1 MHRRCR
7 SYGARAPLRPWGLL
21 FKASLGPWW
30 LPTPNSG
37 ESDFVDAW
45 FQLIEGAQAV
55 AEYRNNQKAIRN
67 VASISYRPSISYLCV
82 LCVSVVKL
90 RR

>member
-1 MHRRCR
+1 MPLLR
-7 SYGARAPLRPWGLL
+7 ST
-21 FKASLGPWW
+21 FSFETLGPSVQSFFGA
-30 LPTPNSG
+30 LVVTHSKQRRVR
-37 ESDFVDAW
+37 FVDAW
-45 FQLIEGAQAV
+45 FQLIQGAQAV